1 MDIIVKLLVFLHMVG
16 LIHGMA
22 AGIAGGRM
30 GPLLASSN
38 DDQRSILFRL
48 SKLLSMNGHIGL
60 ATLWVSGILLVWLK
74 YDGVANLDLWF
85 WVKLALVIVL
95 TVLVGIVTV
104 GLRRMRDG
112 DMSAAPMVKRVSKIN
127 AVVGL
132 AIIFCAA
139 FAFS

>member
-1 MDIIVKLLVFLHMVG
+1 MDIVVKLLVFLHMVG

-22 AGIAGGRM
+22 AGIAGSRM

-48 SKLLSMNGHIGL
+48 SKALSMNGHIGL
-60 ATLWVSGILLVWLK
+60 TLLWGSGILLVWLK
-74 YDGVANLDLWF
+74 YGGVADLGLWF
-85 WVKLALVIVL
+85 WVKLVLVVVL
-95 TVLVGIVTV
+95 TILVGIITV
-104 GLRRMRDG
+104 GLRRMREG
-112 DMSAAPMVKRVSKIN
+112 DMSAAPTVKRASMIN

-132 AIIFCAA
+132 AIILCAV